1 MNPSFLVIRLRG
13 SMAEV
18 ADKIAARENDA
29 FLARCR
35 AVLQWRSVRRI
46 VVIAGQMRCGQA
58 SRLANVRYVEALIPS
73 VVRVHAMWRPSHL
86 LAYSTLCLRVL

>member
-18 ADKIAARENDA
+18 ADKITARENDA
-29 FLARCR
+29 FLARWR

-46 VVIAGQMRCGQA
+46 VVIARQMRCGQA
-58 SRLANVRYVEALIPS
+58 ARLANVRYVEAPILS
-73 VVRVHAMWRPSHL
+73 VVRVHAMWRPSYL
-86 LAYSTLCLRVL
+86 GACSTLCLHVL

>member
-1 MNPSFLVIRLRG
+1 
-13 SMAEV
+13 MAEV
-18 ADKIAARENDA
+18 ADKIATRENDA

-58 SRLANVRYVEALIPS
+58 SRLANVRYVEAFTFARILNF
-73 VVRVHAMWRPSHL
+73 V
-86 LAYSTLCLRVL
+86 LARLVKAWHTT

>member
-29 FLARCR
+29 FLARWR
-35 AVLQWRSVRRI
+35 AVLQRCSVRRI
-46 VVIAGQMRCGQA
+46 VVITRQMRRGQVA
-58 SRLANVRYVEALIPS
+58 RLANVRHVETLIPS
-73 VVRVHAMWRPSHL
+73 AVRVRAMWRPSHL
-86 LAYSTLCLRVL
+86 GACSTLCLRVL